1 MIFFPI
7 GLIDSLELGW
17 LVRIAIR
24 LNCWFL
30 VLEPTNIFCILVQIV
45 TNSHE
50 ACSSETPLL
59 MEIVQLVL

>member
-7 GLIDSLELGW
+7 GLIDSLELSW
-17 LVRIAIR
+17 LVR